1 MDDPSDE
8 LPFVDILQE
17 VRNMTAY
24 EKQRCLDDF
33 MYTSHEEIN
42 REELEQEEGD

>member
-17 VRNMTAY
+17 VRNMTPY
-24 EKQRCLDDF
+24 EKQRCLDEFICQPIDDD
-33 MYTSHEEIN
+33 T
-42 REELEQEEGD
+42 ELEEGD

>member
-17 VRNMTAY
+17 VRNMTPY
-24 EKQRCLDDF
+24 EKQRCL
-33 MYTSHEEIN
+33 EEFICPN
-42 REELEQEEGD
+42 SIKNIFDNTELEEGD